1 MKKTFIIK
9 LLFLVSF
16 LYPQLESPSNQ
27 AYITSEDGIIKMYIN
42 IIGNVGAPGNYL
54 VYDGIDLLTAIS
66 TAGGYL
72 PGSDL
77 KNIIIYSNNGLT
89 KKINLTQYLSDK
101 SSGLNSLLLK
111 PNDTIYIDEKTL
123 SKIFN
128 SSNIPVL
135 ILSIINLAITLENIK
150 D

>member
-1 MKKTFIIK
+1 MKKIFIIK

-16 LYPQLESPSNQ
+16 LYPQLEPTSNQ
-27 AYITSEDGIIKMYIN
+27 TYITSEDGIIKMYIN
-42 IIGNVGAPGNYL
+42 IIGNVGTPGNYL
-54 VYDGIDLLTAIS
+54 VYDGIDLITAIS
-66 TAGGYL
+66 IAGGYM

-77 KNIIIYSNNGLT
+77 KNIIIYTNNGLT

-128 SSNIPVL
+128 SSNLPGLFLSLLNIVL
-135 ILSIINLAITLENIK
+135 TLK
-150 D
+150 R